1 MKRLAY
7 AMVGFLLMSGC
18 RDGSSGDAGAASG
31 TGDDGTSGVLPDSSN
46 PEAPSNPG
54 AVSDG
59 NGVDATSHVVG
70 NTSSN
75 SEGAS
80 PGATSEATSATNGS
94 AGSAADESGV
104 TVAPRA
110 GLTGDTVCE
119 WLDACCA
126 QLEGDYQRGCLER
139 KAQQLESLDD
149 RPQTACFNVL
159 HDYQGDLL
167 CGAPLT
173 GTITV
178 SYTMGDAAQSVVT
191 CDVSVPDDVLLVI
204 NPVVDRVEI
213 GCIDATHSFGA
224 IVPIIAGS
232 YESTGDPPVQGQA
245 VLYDSEG
252 VRHLYFPRYSST
264 YSAQV
269 EFDAAIPHLVAHVE
283 MDFGT
288 SQAGDGPP
296 VTIVMDIDTQ
306 LPPEP
311 LPTTSERARRAARLP
326 DHIRNSRRRL
336 GRRALEAPATVL
348 SASGAGTRITCA
360 KSDDQ
365 VRLGAS
371 LRSLLLA

>member
-7 AMVGFLLMSGC
+7 AMVGYLLMSGC
-18 RDGSSGDAGAASG
+18 RDGSAGDAGAASG
-31 TGDDGTSGVLPDSSN
+31 TGDDVTNVSEAQSSAVTSSGDLDPSESRSESSGVVPKS
-46 PEAPSNPG
+46 SNPG

-59 NGVDATSHVVG
+59 SADATSHVVG
-70 NTSSN
+70 NTSPS

-80 PGATSEATSATNGS
+80 PGATNEATSATHGS
-94 AGSAADESGV
+94 GGSAADESGV

-110 GLTGDTVCE
+110 ALTGDTVCE

-139 KAQQLESLDD
+139 KAHQLENFDD

-159 HDYQGDLL
+159 HDYQGDLQ

-178 SYTMGDAAQSVVT
+178 SSTMGDAAPSVVT

-213 GCIDATHSFGA
+213 GCIDATHAFGA
-224 IVPIIAGS
+224 IVPIISGS

-252 VRHLYFPRYSST
+252 ARHLYFPRYSST

-269 EFDAAIPHLVAHVE
+269 EFDAAIPHVVARVE

-306 LPPEP
+306 LPP
-311 LPTTSERARRAARLP
+311 R
-326 DHIRNSRRRL
+326 
-336 GRRALEAPATVL
+336 APAY
-348 SASGAGTRITCA
+348 
-360 KSDDQ
+360 DE
-365 VRLGAS
+365 
-371 LRSLLLA
+371 